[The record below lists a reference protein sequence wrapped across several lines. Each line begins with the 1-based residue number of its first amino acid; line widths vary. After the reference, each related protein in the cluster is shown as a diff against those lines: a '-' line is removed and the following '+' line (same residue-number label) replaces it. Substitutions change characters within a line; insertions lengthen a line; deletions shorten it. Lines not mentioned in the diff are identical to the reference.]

1 MGPVGRPLSSG
12 PPAYRS
18 VRHMARLIHLL
29 RHAKSS
35 RDDPALTD
43 HERPLAP
50 RGVRTAGTIAE
61 HFRRAGLEPD
71 LVLCSSAVR
80 AVETLEGVRG
90 ALPPSTP
97 MEIDDSLYRADAR
110 DLLERIRRLPE
121 GVDSLLLVGHNPAIE
136 ELAVGLAGAGD
147 DEALA
152 RMRRKYPTGALATLV
167 VDGDWPGLDWKGGR
181 LEAFWRPRNPV
192 A

>member
-1 MGPVGRPLSSG
+1 RPLSFG

-35 RDDPALTD
+35 RDDPGLSD

-50 RGVRTAGTIAE
+50 RGVTAAGTIAE
-61 HFRRAGLEPD
+61 HFRRARLEPD

-80 AVETLEGVRG
+80 AVGTLEGVRG

-97 MEIDDSLYRADAR
+97 MEIDDGLYRADAG
-110 DLLERIRRLPE
+110 DLLDRIRRLPE
-121 GVDSLLLVGHNPAIE
+121 GVESLLLVGHNPA
-136 ELAVGLAGAGD
+136 
-147 DEALA
+147 
-152 RMRRKYPTGALATLV
+152 
-167 VDGDWPGLDWKGGR
+167 
-181 LEAFWRPRNPV
+181 
-192 A
+192 